1 MSNVARSER
10 QNVARSD
17 RPDAAGSDRESKAR
31 VGVIGCGTISE
42 IYIKNLSTLFGNVEV
57 AAIADLVPERAAA
70 KAAAHGIPRVCSV
83 EELLADPSIEV
94 VLNLTVPA
102 AHAEVSLAALAAGK
116 HVHTEKPLAI
126 GMKDADRILALARKK
141 GLRVGSAPDTFLGA
155 GIQTCLRL
163 IDEGAIGVPV
173 AATAF
178 MANHGPEGWHP
189 DPGFFYAQGG
199 GPVFDMG
206 PYYFTALIALL
217 GPARRLS
224 GSVRRTFRNRL
235 IGSGP
240 NAGQAIDVEIPTH
253 AAGTIDFECGAIAT
267 FVLSFDVWSSQLP
280 RLEIY
285 GSEGSLSVPDPNT
298 FGGPVRVRG
307 RDDTEWR
314 EVPLELPY
322 AENSRGLG
330 LSEMVQA
337 IGTGRP
343 HLASGALAMHA
354 LEIMH
359 AVHDASG
366 SGKAVELRCPVPRPE
381 PLGEI

>member
-1 MSNVARSER
+1 M
-10 QNVARSD
+10 
-17 RPDAAGSDRESKAR
+17 
-31 VGVIGCGTISE
+31 IGCGTISE
-42 IYIKNLSTLFGNVEV
+42 IYLRNLSTRFGNVEV
-57 AAIADLVPERAAA
+57 AAVADMVPERAAA
-70 KAAAHGIPRVCSV
+70 KAAAHGVPRACTV
-83 EELLADPSIEV
+83 EELLADPSIDV
-94 VLNLTVPA
+94 VLNLTILGARGGDSCRARGGKARVHGKA
-102 AHAEVSLAALAAGK
+102 ARHRL
-116 HVHTEKPLAI
+116 
-126 GMKDADRILALARKK
+126 KDAERILALARKK

-155 GIQTCLRL
+155 GIQTCIRL
-163 IDEGAIGVPV
+163 IDEGAIGLPV
-173 AATAF
+173 AAAAF
-178 MANHGPEGWHP
+178 MANHGHEGWHP

-217 GPARRLS
+217 GPARRVS

-240 NAGQAIDVEIPTH
+240 KAGQVIDVEIPTH

-267 FVLSFDVWSSQLP
+267 FIMSFDVWSSQLP
-280 RLEIY
+280 RIEIY

-298 FGGPVRVRG
+298 FGGPVRIRG
-307 RDDTEWR
+307 RDDEEWR
-314 EVPLELPY
+314 DVPLDLPW

-343 HLASGALAMHA
+343 HLASGALGMHA

-366 SGKAVELRCPVPRPE
+366 SGRAVELRSPVPRPE

>member
-1 MSNVARSER
+1 MANVAGSDRSNVARSG
-10 QNVARSD
+10 RSD
-17 RPDAAGSDRESKAR
+17 KAR
-31 VGVIGCGTISE
+31 VGVIGCGNISE
-42 IYIKNLSTLFGNVEV
+42 IYITNLSTRFGNIEV
-57 AAIADLVPERAAA
+57 AAVADLVPERAAA
-70 KAAAHGIPRVCSV
+70 KAAAHGIPRVCTV
-83 EELLADPSIEV
+83 EELLADPSVEV
-94 VLNLTVPA
+94 VLNLTVPS

-116 HVHTEKPLAI
+116 HVHSEKPFAI
-126 GMKDADRILALARKK
+126 SLKDADRILTLARKK
-141 GLRVGSAPDTFLGA
+141 GLRVGTAPDTFLGA
-155 GIQTCLRL
+155 GIQTCVRL
-163 IDEGAIGVPV
+163 IDEGAIGLPV

-178 MANHGPEGWHP
+178 LANHGPERWHP
-189 DPGFFYAQGG
+189 DPGFYYTQGG

-217 GPARRLS
+217 GPARRVA
-224 GSVRRTFRNRL
+224 GSVRRTFRNRI
-235 IGSGP
+235 IGTGP

-267 FVLSFDVWSSQLP
+267 FVMSFDVWSSQLP

-285 GSEGSLSVPDPNT
+285 GSDGSLSVPDPNT
-298 FGGPVRVRG
+298 FGGPVLLRG
-307 RDDTEWR
+307 KEDAEWR

-337 IGTGRP
+337 IGMGRP
-343 HLASGALAMHA
+343 HLASGALGMHA

-366 SGKAVELRCPVPRPE
+366 TGKSVELRYPVPRPQ